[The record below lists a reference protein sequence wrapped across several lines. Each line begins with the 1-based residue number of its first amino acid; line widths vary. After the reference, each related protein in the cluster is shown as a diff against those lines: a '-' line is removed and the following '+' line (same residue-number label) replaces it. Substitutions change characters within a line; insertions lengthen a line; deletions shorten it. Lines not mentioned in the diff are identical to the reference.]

1 MYSILTVNCLPL
13 FPFSKHETLLTYV
26 DTACS
31 KAYIFSLTNDCMN
44 KYFYSFITE

>member
-26 DTACS
+26 DTTCS
-31 KAYIFSLTNDCMN
+31 KAYQPKCMN